1 MTKYQKEDL
10 ANKYFS
16 LYLVQYTDLRHE
28 VVLKPSIQML
38 ITLVTLV
45 LRDVYLCLK
54 VMVFFINGNITQRQT
69 Q

>member
-16 LYLVQYTDLRHE
+16 LYLIQYIDLRHE

-45 LRDVYLCLK
+45 LRDIHLCLK
-54 VMVFFINGNITQRQT
+54 VMVFIINGSIM
-69 Q
+69 